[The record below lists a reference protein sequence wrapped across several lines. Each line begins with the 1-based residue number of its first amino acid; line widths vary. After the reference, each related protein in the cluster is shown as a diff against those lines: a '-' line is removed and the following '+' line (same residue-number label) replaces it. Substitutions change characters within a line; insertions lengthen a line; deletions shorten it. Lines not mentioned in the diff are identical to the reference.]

1 MSKVVNLRTARKA
14 QQRLA
19 KRQKADQNAAL
30 HGRSKSQKKQ
40 EEDQAERSV
49 TFLDGHKRDDT

>member
-19 KRQKADQNAAL
+19 KRQKADQNATL
-30 HGRSKSQKKQ
+30 HGRSKSQKNL
-40 EEDQAERSV
+40 EENETDRQVA
-49 TFLDGHKRDDT
+49 FLDAHKRDDT

>member
-30 HGRSKSQKKQ
+30 HGRSKSQKIC
-40 EEDQAERSV
+40 EEEAAKRSKA
-49 TFLDGHKRDDT
+49 FIEAHKKDDT